1 MVVADLIVSNAS
13 KDGGFQLKKS
23 IEEISLYD
31 VYKAIET
38 TEITDFKSEI
48 ARKLFKDEEH
58 IKNSEDRIIDNINK
72 AEDTLKKLKLS
83 ALLDS
88 KKYKNS
94 DIDWYKTDEKI

>member
-58 IKNSEDRIIDNINK
+58 IKNSEDRIIDTINK

-94 DIDWYKTDEKI
+94 HIDWYKTDEKI

>member
-23 IEEISLYD
+23 IEEISLYY

-58 IKNSEDRIIDNINK
+58 IKNSEDRIIDTINK